1 MNNFFYRPKS
11 SFDLIVSNSKALAA
25 IRYSHIVDLWRVRTD
40 TRNILLP
47 ACHRRRERL
56 LSMVLTVKRVLGRGE
71 LVDERA
77 WFDFI
82 YGPAHLIRCAV
93 RLLYLDGLP

>member
-1 MNNFFYRPKS
+1 MSDRPKS
-11 SFDLIVSNSKALAA
+11 SFDPIVSNSKALAA
-25 IRYSHIVDLWRVRTD
+25 VRHCHIVDLWSVRAD

-56 LSMVLTVKRVLGRGE
+56 LSMFLTVKRVLGRSE

-77 WFDFI
+77 RFDFI
-82 YGPAHLIRCAV
+82 YGFTHLVRCAV
-93 RLLYLDGLP
+93 RLLYLDRLP